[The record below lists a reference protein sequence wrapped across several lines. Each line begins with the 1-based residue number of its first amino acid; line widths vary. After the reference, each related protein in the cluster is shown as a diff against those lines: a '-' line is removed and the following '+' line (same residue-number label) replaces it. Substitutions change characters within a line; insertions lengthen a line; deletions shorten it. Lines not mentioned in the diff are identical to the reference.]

1 MTELPPAY
9 EGGRPYIFISY
20 AHKDSALVLPAIEA
34 LEARGYPVWYDAGIE
49 VGSEWPEY
57 IANHLLNCALVV
69 AFISE
74 ASIESP
80 NCRQEIVYALD
91 KRKPMITVRLDNA
104 PLPAG
109 MEMQLN
115 LCQSL
120 LAYKHKTLEDYVN
133 ELAGA
138 PYIAECLN
146 EAAEAQ
152 GEAAEA
158 AGTVERVTCS
168 FSTTPIHSGTP
179 KKKENARDEEV
190 AASDILERFIDKT
203 KSFFDTKNTQ
213 GDYKYIDVAQNKVM
227 AVLAYFGLLVLLPI
241 FLAKDSK
248 YARFHINQGLLFTA
262 LTVAF
267 NLVAWL
273 FSLLTG
279 GVFFFLLPLGDVLLL
294 ALLVFQVIRVIRD
307 ESRELPIIGR
317 IRLFQ

>member
-1 MTELPPAY
+1 MTQMPPAY
-9 EGGRPYIFISY
+9 EGGKPYIFISY
-20 AHKDSALVLPAIEA
+20 AHKNSELVLPAIEA
-34 LEARGYPVWYDAGIE
+34 LEAKGYPVWYDAGIE

-57 IANHLLNCALVV
+57 IANHLLNCSLVV

-120 LAYKHKTLEDYVN
+120 LAYKHKTMEDYVN
-133 ELAGA
+133 ELASA
-138 PYIAECLN
+138 SYIADCLA
-146 EAAEAQ
+146 EAAEAM
-152 GEAAEA
+152 GEDVEKAA
-158 AGTVERVTCS
+158 TTERITCS
-168 FSTTPIHSGTP
+168 FTTTTKRTAKTKDNG
-179 KKKENARDEEV
+179 DEEV
-190 AASDILERFIDKT
+190 AAIDILERFIDKT
-203 KSFFDTKNTQ
+203 KEFFDTKDTQ
-213 GDYKYIDVAQNKVM
+213 GDYHYIEVEQNKFM
-227 AVLAYFGLLVLLPI
+227 AVLSYFGLLVLLPI
-241 FLAKDSK
+241 FLARDSK
-248 YARFHINQGLLFTA
+248 YVSFHINQGLLFTG

-279 GVFFFLLPLGDVLLL
+279 GVFFFILPLGDILLL
-294 ALLVFQVIRVIRD
+294 ALLVLQVVRVIRD

-317 IRLFQ
+317 IRIFR

>member
-1 MTELPPAY
+1 MTQLPPAY
-9 EGGRPYIFISY
+9 EGDQPYVFISY
-20 AHKDSALVLPAIEA
+20 AHADSDLVLPAIAA
-34 LEARGYPVWYDAGIE
+34 LEDKGYLVWYDAGIE

-57 IANHLLNCALVV
+57 IANHLLNCSLVV

-74 ASIESP
+74 ASIASP

-120 LAYKHKTLEDYVN
+120 LAYKHQSEEDYVN
-133 ELAGA
+133 ELASA
-138 PYIAECLN
+138 PYIAECL
-146 EAAEAQ
+146 
-152 GEAAEA
+152 GEPSEQLALRPESS
-158 AGTVERVTCS
+158 ERVTCS
-168 FSTTPIHSGTP
+168 FRTNT
-179 KKKENARDEEV
+179 KKNDAAKDADEEV

-203 KSFFDTKNTQ
+203 KSFFDTKDTQ
-213 GDYKYIDVAQNKVM
+213 RDYKYIDVAQNKVM
-227 AVLAYFGLLVLLPI
+227 AVLAYLGLLVLLPI

-262 LTVAF
+262 LAVVF

-294 ALLVFQVIRVIRD
+294 GLLVFQIVRVIRD